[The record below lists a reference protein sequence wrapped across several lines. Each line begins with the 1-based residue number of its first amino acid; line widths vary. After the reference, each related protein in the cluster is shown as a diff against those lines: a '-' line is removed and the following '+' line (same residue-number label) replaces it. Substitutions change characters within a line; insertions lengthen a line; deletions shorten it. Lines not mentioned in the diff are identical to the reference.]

1 LTERNTARL
10 PRTSLP
16 SLSGEPRSRRLGVGT
31 STTTDRPLRAQL
43 VVAGVVC
50 VILIAVPLYL
60 LRRPSASNGASSVAS
75 SASASAVRPPPSPV
89 PVDAGVV
96 APPKPAERVRLAP
109 PQRVKCGA
117 SAAQARV
124 EGGLCDSLPPVEQAL
139 ATAIRATADCAPKR
153 KEEGSI
159 NFVLNLDFNQRKFH
173 VFPGASGSWRGPQA
187 RKAVDCVN
195 RSLPNP
201 DWGALPHQYR
211 FYWIAI
217 LATYAVP
224 GVAAVPT
231 GTPNF
236 E

>member
-1 LTERNTARL
+1 MARP
-10 PRTSLP
+10 PRTSIP
-16 SLSGEPRSRRLGVGT
+16 SLSGEPRSRRLGVGV
-31 STTTDRPLRAQL
+31 STTGARPLRAQL

-60 LRRPSASNGASSVAS
+60 LRRPSTPSAANAAPSA
-75 SASASAVRPPPSPV
+75 ASASAQRAAPAPIPL
-89 PVDAGVV
+89 DAGAVTPV
-96 APPKPAERVRLAP
+96 KPADRVRLAP

-139 ATAIRATADCAPKR
+139 ATAIRGAADCAPKR

-173 VFPGASGSWRGPQA
+173 VFPGASGSWRGKLA
-187 RKAVDCVN
+187 RKAADCVT
-195 RSLPNP
+195 RSMTNP

-211 FYWIAI
+211 YYWIAI
-217 LATYAVP
+217 LATYP
-224 GVAAVPT
+224 LPSAAAAPA
-231 GTPNF
+231 GTPTF

>member
-1 LTERNTARL
+1 MARP
-10 PRTSLP
+10 PRTTIP
-16 SLSGEPRSRRLGVGT
+16 SLSGEPRSRRLGVGA
-31 STTTDRPLRAQL
+31 STTSDRPLRAQL

-60 LRRPSASNGASSVAS
+60 LRRPSATAPVSSVPSASSSS
-75 SASASAVRPPPSPV
+75 SARPSPA
-89 PVDAGVV
+89 PIAVDAGVV
-96 APPKPAERVRLAP
+96 TPQKPLERVRLAP

-124 EGGLCDSLPPVEQAL
+124 EGGMCDSLPPVEQAL
-139 ATAIRATADCAPKR
+139 ATAIRASVECAPKR

-159 NFVLNLDFNQRKFH
+159 NFVLNLDFNARKFH
-173 VFPGASGSWRGPQA
+173 VFPGASGSWRGKLA
-187 RKAVDCVN
+187 RRTADCVT
-195 RSLPNP
+195 RALPNP

-211 FYWIAI
+211 YYWIAI
-217 LATYAVP
+217 LATYPLP
-224 GVAAVPT
+224 GAAAAPP

>member
-1 LTERNTARL
+1 MARP
-10 PRTSLP
+10 PRTSIP
-16 SLSGEPRSRRLGVGT
+16 SLSGEPRSRRLGVGA
-31 STTTDRPLRAQL
+31 STTGGRPLRAQL

-60 LRRPSASNGASSVAS
+60 LRRPSTPSTASAAPSA
-75 SASASAVRPPPSPV
+75 ASASSQRAAPAPILL
-89 PVDAGVV
+89 DAGAVTP
-96 APPKPAERVRLAP
+96 AKAAERVRLAP

-117 SAAQARV
+117 SAAQSRV

-139 ATAIRATADCAPKR
+139 ATAIRGAADCAPKR

-173 VFPGASGSWRGPQA
+173 VFPGASGSWRGRLA
-187 RKAVDCVN
+187 RKAADCVT
-195 RSLPNP
+195 RSMSNP

-211 FYWIAI
+211 YYWIAI
-217 LATYAVP
+217 LATYP
-224 GVAAVPT
+224 LPSAAAAPA
-231 GTPNF
+231 GTPTF

>member
-1 LTERNTARL
+1 MARP
-10 PRTSLP
+10 PRTSIP
-16 SLSGEPRSRRLGVGT
+16 SLSGEPRSRRLGVGA
-31 STTTDRPLRAQL
+31 STTGDRPLRAQL

-60 LRRPSASNGASSVAS
+60 LRRPSTPPVAS
-75 SASASAVRPPPSPV
+75 AAPSAASASAQRAAPAPI
-89 PVDAGVV
+89 PVDAGAAV
-96 APPKPAERVRLAP
+96 PPKPTERVRLSP

-173 VFPGASGSWRGPQA
+173 VFPGASGSWRGKLA
-187 RKAVDCVN
+187 RKAADCAT
-195 RSLPNP
+195 RSMPNL

-211 FYWIAI
+211 YYWIAV
-217 LATYAVP
+217 LATYPLP
-224 GVAAVPT
+224 GAAAVPA
-231 GTPNF
+231 GTPTF

>member
-1 LTERNTARL
+1 MARP
-10 PRTSLP
+10 PRTSIP
-16 SLSGEPRSRRLGVGT
+16 SLSGEPRSRRLGVGA
-31 STTTDRPLRAQL
+31 STTGGRPLRAQL

-60 LRRPSASNGASSVAS
+60 LRRPSTPSTAGAAP
-75 SASASAVRPPPSPV
+75 SAAAGSAQRAAPAPIPL
-89 PVDAGVV
+89 DAG
-96 APPKPAERVRLAP
+96 AATPAKPAERVRLAP

-139 ATAIRATADCAPKR
+139 ATAIRGAADCAPKR

-173 VFPGASGSWRGPQA
+173 VFPGASGSWRGRLA
-187 RKAVDCVN
+187 RKAADCVT
-195 RSLPNP
+195 RSMSNP

-211 FYWIAI
+211 YYWIAI
-217 LATYAVP
+217 LATYP
-224 GVAAVPT
+224 LPSAAAAPA
-231 GTPNF
+231 GTPTF